1 MGVRR
6 TSSRCSRSGSPR
18 NPVALAVAVLAGAG
32 WAALIPLT
40 CSGPESETVA
50 AARETAS
57 PADSA
62 LASRLLAGARGADP
76 VICGLA
82 ARALDQGW
90 WGDGPRM
97 EVGVSDEPPAREVVE
112 WALSDRE
119 DSGGVAILA
128 AALADP
134 DACVRRL
141 AARVLG
147 RTSAPEVL
155 EALTRALASANPA
168 EQEMAAVG
176 LGHAGDPAA
185 IPPLV
190 EALEDPDVEVRI
202 AAAWALG
209 EIEDPAAIE
218 ALTEALTADEAA
230 TVREA
235 AAWVLGEIE

>member
-1 MGVRR
+1 M
-6 TSSRCSRSGSPR
+6 
-18 NPVALAVAVLAGAG
+18 ALV
-32 WAALIPLT
+32 PLT
-40 CSGPESETVA
+40 CSGPESESVA
-50 AARETAS
+50 AGREAVS

-97 EVGVSDEPPAREVVE
+97 EVGVSDELVAREVVE

-134 DACVRRL
+134 DPCVRL
-141 AARVLG
+141 LGARVLG
-147 RTSAPEVL
+147 RTSAPQAVA
-155 EALTRALASANPA
+155 ALSRALASANPA
-168 EQEMAAVG
+168 EREMAAVG
-176 LGHAGDPAA
+176 LGYAEDPST
-185 IPPLV
+185 IPALV
-190 EALEDPDVEVRI
+190 EALEDSDVDVRI

-209 EIEDPAAIE
+209 EIEDPVAIE
-218 ALTEALTADEAA
+218 PLTKTLAADDAAL
-230 TVREA
+230 VREA
-235 AAWVLGEIE
+235 AAWALGEIE